1 MFLFVIS
8 PEVGFSYDFVTVIK
22 SFWLPVQTLYYR
34 SFCLQVD
41 QYIRNKS
48 SDIKDVIPFASK
60 KETIYFSPVDLS
72 MVLIPYNESVS
83 PSKSINEDW
92 CFKWRTYR
100 LHRQRPSHLWE
111 WRRTTESRN
120 CQVRRRSQ
128 MSVIDWICTVLYRV
142 YQNLCWIDQTHLSFS
157 VFVHL
162 FHIQHWRSRLR

>member
-8 PEVGFSYDFVTVIK
+8 PKVGFSYDFVTVIK
-22 SFWLPVQTLYYR
+22 SFCLPVQTLYYR

-83 PSKSINEDW
+83 PSKSINED
-92 CFKWRTYR
+92 
-100 LHRQRPSHLWE
+100 
-111 WRRTTESRN
+111 
-120 CQVRRRSQ
+120 
-128 MSVIDWICTVLYRV
+128 
-142 YQNLCWIDQTHLSFS
+142 
-157 VFVHL
+157 
-162 FHIQHWRSRLR
+162 